1 MKYLQFIICLIILF
15 PITVKGTV
23 CDNTTKVRLQKIAQ
37 NITTNYDYKESNDN
51 VVFQIN
57 FYNLNSEVY
66 LVDVKNNKKY
76 YYSGNTL
83 SIDGFKSDTN
93 YKFEVRSVNPL
104 CDSSSL
110 YYIYVVTP
118 AYNPYYND
126 LVCVNVNYKYCNK
139 WQKNTLSY
147 DEFIKKVNDFKNKK
161 DIIVPNEQI
170 PNSFFD
176 IVLEFYVNN
185 YYVILPVLVIL
196 SIVSMIIIS
205 LVNRKKNNLF

>member
-15 PITVKGTV
+15 PITVKGAV

-37 NITTNYDYKESNDN
+37 NITTNYDYNEINGN

-83 SIDGFKSDTN
+83 SIDGFNSDTN

-118 AYNPYYND
+118 AYNRYYND
-126 LVCVNVNYKYCNK
+126 PVCVNVNYKYCNK
-139 WQKNTLSY
+139 WQKNTLNY

-161 DIIVPNEQI
+161 DIIVPDEQI

-176 IVLEFYVNN
+176 VVLEFYVNN

-196 SIVSMIIIS
+196 SIISMIIVS